1 MTPMTEIEKLKDG
14 VYEKVMSR
22 RFAEV
27 LKEAL
32 AEDQVRAE
40 EEDVDA
46 EEAVG
51 YLSSYLQQV
60 IRLCLK
66 DIADRDEEN
75 SVDHQLALTNELI
88 VSLAKKTEELG
99 GGQEVANAPF
109 LLRSLEHKKNT
120 LLPRRWE
127 RPATSLTRSFLFTNS
142 KKDVSMV
149 HELTKEIASSDRID
163 FLISFIRFSG
173 LQLLLPTLRLFTAR
187 GGHLRIV
194 TTTYMGATDP
204 KAIEVLASLPHT
216 EVRIS
221 YDVKETR
228 LHAKSYM
235 FYRES
240 GYSTAYIGSSNLS
253 HAAIA
258 EGMEWN
264 MKVTAQDQPHII
276 DKMSATFE
284 TYWHSEDFTSYEPQ
298 KDEEKLRRAI
308 DRERGRS
315 SGTDAS
321 SYAFD
326 IQPYPYQ
333 QAILDALDT
342 ERRGKD
348 RWYNLVVA
356 ATGTGKTAISAF
368 DYRRFAASR
377 KEGTRLLFIAHR
389 EEILKQSLSCF
400 RQVMK
405 DPDFGALAVGGH
417 RANHVEHLFMSIQT
431 LNSQRFF
438 EKMDPNYYDMIIVD
452 EFHHAAARAY
462 QNLLT
467 HFHPK
472 ILLGLTAT
480 PERMDGGDI
489 LSYFGGH
496 IAAEIRLPDAIERR
510 LLCPFHYFGITDPV
524 SLAEIKWTGGEYDAS
539 ELERLYTAEGALAS
553 QRARAIGD
561 ALLRYT
567 ADIRD
572 VKALGFC
579 ISKKHAHFMAD
590 YFNQHGIP
598 ALALDAD
605 TPAAER
611 NAARVRLAE
620 GELRILFVVDL
631 FNEGVD
637 IPSVNTVLFLRP
649 TNSMTV
655 FLQQLGRGLR
665 LSKGKDCLTV
675 LDFVAQASR
684 KYDFSRRFASLL
696 GKHHVIIK
704 KEIQEG
710 FPHVPKG
717 CAIQLEEQAQKWV
730 LENIASRLRKNEYY
744 IEMVKELY
752 AATGSRPTLSDFF
765 RATQVEPAVF
775 YNGTRTYTRLLMDAE
790 ILPALPVTDLEEA
803 LRRSM
808 SRTLTIDSPR
818 WISFLRRAYENL
830 PINLTPMEKKYLR
843 MWAITLFPDGQ
854 KDSPRDPAL
863 AITRFAKE
871 TALKE
876 EISELL
882 DFLYD
887 RIDIIP
893 QKAELPYP
901 CALEVYDSYTRDQLF
916 AALGFA
922 KPASIREGVK
932 YLDHTNSD
940 TVTRPTDVFLVT
952 LNKSQKEFSDSTL
965 YEDYSIDHHLF
976 HWQSQSTTTPESKTG
991 QRYLSQREIGGIV
1004 LLFVRSAKQDACRN
1018 AMAYTFLGTAKI
1030 VSHEGSQPISIIYR
1044 LDHPIP
1050 EKYITKTDSSGVL

>member
-1 MTPMTEIEKLKDG
+1 
-14 VYEKVMSR
+14 
-22 RFAEV
+22 
-27 LKEAL
+27 
-32 AEDQVRAE
+32 
-40 EEDVDA
+40 
-46 EEAVG
+46 
-51 YLSSYLQQV
+51 
-60 IRLCLK
+60 
-66 DIADRDEEN
+66 
-75 SVDHQLALTNELI
+75 
-88 VSLAKKTEELG
+88 
-99 GGQEVANAPF
+99 
-109 LLRSLEHKKNT
+109 
-120 LLPRRWE
+120 
-127 RPATSLTRSFLFTNS
+127 
-142 KKDVSMV
+142 
-149 HELTKEIASSDRID
+149 
-163 FLISFIRFSG
+163 
-173 LQLLLPTLRLFTAR
+173 
-187 GGHLRIV
+187 
-194 TTTYMGATDP
+194 
-204 KAIEVLASLPHT
+204 
-216 EVRIS
+216 
-221 YDVKETR
+221 
-228 LHAKSYM
+228 
-235 FYRES
+235 
-240 GYSTAYIGSSNLS
+240 
-253 HAAIA
+253 
-258 EGMEWN
+258 
-264 MKVTAQDQPHII
+264 
-276 DKMSATFE
+276 
-284 TYWHSEDFTSYEPQ
+284 
-298 KDEEKLRRAI
+298 
-308 DRERGRS
+308 
-315 SGTDAS
+315 
-321 SYAFD
+321 
-326 IQPYPYQ
+326 
-333 QAILDALDT
+333 
-342 ERRGKD
+342 
-348 RWYNLVVA
+348 
-356 ATGTGKTAISAF
+356 
-368 DYRRFAASR
+368 
-377 KEGTRLLFIAHR
+377 
-389 EEILKQSLSCF
+389 
-400 RQVMK
+400 MK

-417 RANHVEHLFMSIQT
+417 RASHVEHLFMSIQT

-452 EFHHAAARAY
+452 EFHHAAARFY
-462 QNLLT
+462 QHLLT

-510 LLCPFHYFGITDPV
+510 LLCPFHYFGVTDPV
-524 SLAEIKWTGGEYDAS
+524 SLAEIKWTGGEYDAR

-561 ALLRYT
+561 ALFRYT

-579 ISKKHAHFMAD
+579 VSKKHAHFMAD

-611 NAARVRLAE
+611 NAARERLAE

-765 RATQVEPAVF
+765 RTTQVEPAVF

-830 PINLTPMEKKYLR
+830 PINPTPTEKKYLC

-854 KDSPRDPAL
+854 KDSPKDPAL
-863 AITRFAKE
+863 AITRFAKKSHFE
-871 TALKE
+871 RAGNRRAFSE
-876 EISELL
+876 FHWDEISVRDLVL
-882 DFLYD
+882 SDDGWGAGAFWKCSKDD
-887 RIDIIP
+887 RGNG
-893 QKAELPYP
+893 
-901 CALEVYDSYTRDQLF
+901 RD
-916 AALGFA
+916 
-922 KPASIREGVK
+922 
-932 YLDHTNSD
+932 
-940 TVTRPTDVFLVT
+940 
-952 LNKSQKEFSDSTL
+952 
-965 YEDYSIDHHLF
+965 
-976 HWQSQSTTTPESKTG
+976 
-991 QRYLSQREIGGIV
+991 LSE
-1004 LLFVRSAKQDACRN
+1004 
-1018 AMAYTFLGTAKI
+1018 
-1030 VSHEGSQPISIIYR
+1030 
-1044 LDHPIP
+1044 
-1050 EKYITKTDSSGVL
+1050 